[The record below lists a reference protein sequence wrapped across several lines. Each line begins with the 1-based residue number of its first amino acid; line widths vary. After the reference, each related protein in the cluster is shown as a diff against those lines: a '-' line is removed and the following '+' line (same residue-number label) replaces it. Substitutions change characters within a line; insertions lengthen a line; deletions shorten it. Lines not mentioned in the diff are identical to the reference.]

1 MPALKKSVDAKRA
14 VSGPVASETVW
25 QSKHQRKSHWSDL
38 WLQIALE
45 LSPTEMT
52 TSLRAYVRVGTCA
65 CVRVR
70 ACVCACAR
78 VRAHMCVRTGHGP
91 KRQRHESAFR
101 RCATNYESNATLHN
115 HILLVVCL
123 KTNRLVRPSGTTS
136 LVQSCFSLRITW
148 EGAGTPPSAHGV
160 GRC

>member
-52 TSLRAYVRVGTCA
+52 TSLRAYVRVGT
-65 CVRVR
+65 
-70 ACVCACAR
+70 
-78 VRAHMCVRTGHGP
+78 
-91 KRQRHESAFR
+91 
-101 RCATNYESNATLHN
+101 L
-115 HILLVVCL
+115 
-123 KTNRLVRPSGTTS
+123 TTPF
-136 LVQSCFSLRITW
+136 VK
-148 EGAGTPPSAHGV
+148 P
-160 GRC
+160 